1 MTANHDI
8 LPFEQLSQEYN
19 FLNISNYAR
28 VLTNLLLGEMARY
41 QSPPKILDIGCG
53 NGIGRSVDL
62 QREIKARASEFWGLE
77 PDESVKAPAG
87 LFFNYQHALMETANL
102 PENYF
107 DIVYSS
113 MVMEHVE
120 FPEPFLTA
128 VARCLKPGGVY
139 LFLTPN
145 EASLVP
151 KITKWCR
158 VLKLDELAL
167 RTIKRSEAIDEYH
180 YPVQFRFNSPRV
192 IDSFAQQMGF
202 EKPEYAFIE
211 GKGAAS
217 YFPGPLRPIY
227 ALVKFKRNLIKNPRR
242 LSTLI
247 CRMRK
252 HAAV

>member
-1 MTANHDI
+1 MTATHDN

-19 FLNISNYAR
+19 FLKISNYAR
-28 VLTNLLLGEMARY
+28 VLTNLILGEMAKC
-41 QSPPKILDIGCG
+41 QSPPRILDIGCG
-53 NGIGRSVDL
+53 NGIGRSVHL
-62 QREIKARASEFWGLE
+62 QHEIRAQAGEFWGLE
-77 PDESVKAPAG
+77 PDESVKAPEG
-87 LFFNYQHALMETANL
+87 LFFNYQHALMETAEL

-120 FPEPFLTA
+120 HPELFLAA
-128 VARCLKPGGVY
+128 VARCLTPGGVY

-158 VLKLDELAL
+158 ILKLDELAL
-167 RTIKRSEAIDEYH
+167 RAVRRSETIEEYH

-192 IDSFAQQMGF
+192 IDRIAKRMGF
-202 EKPEYAFIE
+202 LSPDYAFIE
-211 GKGAAS
+211 GTGAAS

-227 ALVKFKRNLIKNPRR
+227 SMVKLKRNLIKNPRR

-252 HAAV
+252 AT